1 MFRCRSAAGIT
12 AEVLSTMITQAS
24 GIVTM
29 STDVAIVMFH
39 DGSPLNEYDHNTG
52 QSYHTYDEPR

>member
-29 STDVAIVMFH
+29 STDGAVIVIH
-39 DGSPLNEYDHNTG
+39 NVSPLNEYDHNTG

>member
-12 AEVLSTMITQAS
+12 ADYFGTGITQAS
-24 GIVTM
+24 DVFMIPADGAVIVIHN
-29 STDVAIVMFH
+29 V
-39 DGSPLNEYDHNTG
+39 SPLNEYDHNTG